1 MAKKQLS
8 QEMLKYLVANSL
20 KKDKFEVHTA
30 AIGDDGD
37 SITFTA
43 VSESGNV
50 RVEGTFADPQEEL
63 ELEEQEPEGG
73 DDRDH

>member
-8 QEMLKYLVANSL
+8 QELLKYLVANSL

-30 AIGDDGD
+30 SIGDDGD
-37 SITFTA
+37 SIKFSA

-63 ELEEQEPEGG
+63 ELEEQEPPG
-73 DDRDH
+73 DH